1 MMLLALLLAAS
12 RVLLVNDPIAVP
24 AGEWRALELK
34 LQQRAGRVECSF
46 KVLSRGSGVRVMLM
60 TMRDLQRLRDKSPY
74 SVLDGTPYLREGSF
88 LYKVPRPGDYVIVI
102 DNRFEGRGPATVHL
116 KVAID
121 HTNEPVIIPR
131 YAPPRTRAIVVAL
144 STLFLLTVFTYF
156 AKRFAG

>member
-1 MMLLALLLAAS
+1 MMWLALLLAAS
-12 RVLLVNDPIAVP
+12 RVLIVDDRAVVP
-24 AGEWRALELK
+24 AGDWRALELT

-60 TMRDLQRLRDKSPY
+60 TMRDLQRLRDGSSY

-88 LYKVPRPGDYVIVI
+88 AYKVPRQDDYVIVM

-121 HTNEPVIIPR
+121 YTDEPIVTPR
-131 YAPPRTRAIVVAL
+131 YAPPRTRAIVIAL
-144 STLFLLTVFTYF
+144 SMLFFLIVITYF